1 MGQIEL
7 TAAEHE
13 ALVEVQTAAD
23 PYMEPGRLM
32 LLEEILI
39 EVTSRIFHAWNAIAE
54 AHGLNARG
62 CRFQTYPELGRSFVL
77 TEDQHIPDFG

>member
-7 TAAEHE
+7 TAAEHA

-23 PYMEPGRLM
+23 PYMEPGRLVR
-32 LLEEILI
+32 LEEIPI

-54 AHGLNARG
+54 AHGLNARA

-77 TEDQHIPDFG
+77 MEDQHIPDFG